1 VPGLEQQAAKPAG
14 NCATG
19 IARQEL
25 RDGGLSHEGRKRLHY
40 PVFREQDGQIGLM
53 DTVKDRVWRR
63 MLNVPNVLTLAR
75 LVLSIVVF
83 VLVPLGHYFS
93 ALLVFI
99 VAASTDWVD
108 GYWARRFNQVTQ
120 LGRIFDPFVDKI
132 IVCGLFVFLA
142 AEEGSGITAWMA
154 VVVVAREMLVTALRG
169 FIEQSGGDFSA
180 KMAGKL
186 KMVFQCV
193 AGGFGLGALMYANG
207 TAPGWLVTILPPAW
221 FLQVL
226 LPVSV
231 WLAVLSTIYS
241 GLQYVVVAAKH
252 IVGEPTDATPS

>member
-1 VPGLEQQAAKPAG
+1 MVMG
-14 NCATG
+14 
-19 IARQEL
+19 
-25 RDGGLSHEGRKRLHY
+25 
-40 PVFREQDGQIGLM
+40 
-53 DTVKDRVWRR
+53 KDRMLRR
-63 MLNVPNVLTLAR
+63 MLNVPNVLTMAR

-83 VLVPLGHYFS
+83 VLVPLGCYFS

-132 IVCGLFVFLA
+132 IVCGLFIFLA
-142 AEEGSGITAWMA
+142 AERDPPSGITAWMA
-154 VVVVAREMLVTALRG
+154 VVVVGRELLVTALRG
-169 FIEQSGGDFSA
+169 FIEQRGGDFSA

-207 TAPGWLVTILPPAW
+207 TAPGWMQMILPPAW
-221 FLQVL
+221 FAVL
-226 LPVSV
+226 LPVAV

-241 GLQYVVVAAKH
+241 GLQYVVVAIKQIGGVAD
-252 IVGEPTDATPS
+252 GG